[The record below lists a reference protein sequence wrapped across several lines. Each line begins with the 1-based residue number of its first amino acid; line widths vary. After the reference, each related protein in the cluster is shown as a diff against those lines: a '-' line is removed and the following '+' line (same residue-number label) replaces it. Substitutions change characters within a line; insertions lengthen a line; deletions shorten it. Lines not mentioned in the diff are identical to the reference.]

1 MHLPDGVLRTPLR
14 SVTKCTW
21 FQVRFENRLQHQLG
35 RSLYHPV
42 PYGRYPERPLAASGL
57 RDHHPSHRTQRV
69 PRLIRLMAQFLPDAG
84 QPLPQTPRFDF
95 REALSIHPGRSLVGA
110 RQFVGMAQNVFPVN
124 LVVEH
129 VEAVSR
135 LVLRLAIQLD
145 LKFPDLARCC
155 QTHRQSPSLPSFTST
170 PEVRTLSSA
179 GVTRPHRSYGPFR
192 LPDWPTPLLASFGTA
207 TPSQSRAS
215 PTDPDRL
222 PYMPCSLPRWTGSGA
237 RWLSS
242 GALPRP
248 VLPHRFCLPRSL
260 VGSASTSS
268 LSRPAQAS
276 HALRP
281 ARLLTHH
288 TWALSRGSALAG
300 FPTRTLASYQVLP
313 ATT

>member
-1 MHLPDGVLRTPLR
+1 VLTR
-14 SVTKCTW
+14 
-21 FQVRFENRLQHQLG
+21 Q
-35 RSLYHPV
+35 
-42 PYGRYPERPLAASGL
+42 A
-57 RDHHPSHRTQRV
+57 RV
-69 PRLIRLMAQFLPDAG
+69 PHVTARKLLGESRAGASTDAEAPPRFPSPLIKPDVPISGIRLSDWLHRR
-84 QPLPQTPRFDF
+84 LT
-95 REALSIHPGRSLVGA
+95 
-110 RQFVGMAQNVFPVN
+110 N
-124 LVVEH
+124 VVEH

-179 GVTRPHRSYGPFR
+179 GITRPHRSYGPLR
-192 LPDWPTPLLASFGTA
+192 LPDWPTPLLATFGSA

-222 PYMPCSLPRWTGSGA
+222 FYMPCSLPRWTGPGA
-237 RWLSS
+237 RWLPS
-242 GALPRP
+242 GAFPRGLLPCPYSLPR
-248 VLPHRFCLPRSL
+248 FSG
-260 VGSASTSS
+260 GSASTTS

-288 TWALSRGSALAG
+288 SWALSRGSALAG

-313 ATT
+313 TTT